1 MEITVLGNV
10 DYFSIAALCCYG
22 DMPHSEQKKFL
33 KRKTEKKVKKD
44 RP

>member
-22 DMPHSEQKKFL
+22 DMPHSEQKKNF
-33 KRKTEKKVKKD
+33 KKENRKES
-44 RP
+44 